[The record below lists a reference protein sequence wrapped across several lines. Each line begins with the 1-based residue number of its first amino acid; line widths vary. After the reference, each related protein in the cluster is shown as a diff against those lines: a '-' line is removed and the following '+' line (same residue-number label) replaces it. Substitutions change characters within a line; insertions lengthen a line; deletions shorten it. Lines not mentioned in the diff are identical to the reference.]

1 MAVQFI
7 GPGQLVALC
16 GAMLALGVLLFPK
29 TLIDRQLHTTAPPDA
44 TTIAYLQLLLRAQPD
59 ELTTRVQLVHQRL
72 RAGQLRQAES
82 ELAPLID
89 RPGPPPEQV
98 GLMWL
103 TLRRAQFL
111 ALPANAPQ
119 RALARAQYAQAL
131 SHFGSQLS
139 ADQQL
144 GEIHRAIDAGLY
156 QVAAQLASQLLTA
169 SAHWSDIHPSARDRD
184 VSAPTRPGGSAALA
198 HREIEPGLRQMIGLI
213 WSSRFDPRAAAVDHS
228 ATARASLRRQAFEA
242 LLQSHLAAGHPAA
255 ALAAAEAALPALDDT
270 QIDWA
275 QLIRI
280 AVWANQPATAASFAK
295 RWLDSARDDDARWA
309 AFHALIDAYLATGH
323 PAQALNAASLQLQR
337 MPQTTV
343 LWRLMTQ
350 LAMQAGDGQQATRYA
365 RRLVG
370 MEDVGGH

>member
-29 TLIDRQLHTTAPPDA
+29 ALINRQLHTTAPPDA

-82 ELAPLID
+82 ELAPLIT

-111 ALPANAPQ
+111 ALPADAPQ
-119 RALARAQYAQAL
+119 RALARTQYAQAL

-169 SAHWSDIHPSARDRD
+169 STHWPAIPPAARGRD
-184 VSAPTRPGGSAALA
+184 VSAPARSGGPAARA
-198 HREIEPGLRQMIGLI
+198 HRDIAPGLRQMIGLI
-213 WSSRFDPRAAAVDHS
+213 WSSRFDPRPAAVDRS
-228 ATARASLRRQAFEA
+228 ATARASIRRQAFEA

-255 ALAAAEAALPALDDT
+255 ALAAAEAVLPSLDDT

-280 AVWANQPATAASFAK
+280 AVWANQPATAASLAK
-295 RWLDSARDDDARWA
+295 RWLDRARDDDARWA

-370 MEDVGGH
+370 MEDAGGH